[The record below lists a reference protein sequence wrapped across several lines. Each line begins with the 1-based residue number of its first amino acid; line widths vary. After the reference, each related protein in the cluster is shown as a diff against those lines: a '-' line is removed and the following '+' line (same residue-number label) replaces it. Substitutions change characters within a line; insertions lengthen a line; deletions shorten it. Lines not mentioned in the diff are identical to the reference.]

1 MATQPTTLPVPSE
14 SPRDLKFNAGKID
27 EFVTSMGSTYTDRFE
42 QKHYTIEGIN
52 YLSQQAMAAY
62 GYVILTGK
70 TFTTGATISNPNEVL
85 LNTADGEYYK
95 WTGSFASGGKVVPA
109 NSEPGSTGG
118 IGPGAWIGVGDSSLR
133 SSLASDND
141 GDGDELVA
149 VKQPYT
155 GAIARTQHQKNAEFI
170 SVTDFGAVGD
180 GVTDDT
186 GAFQKA
192 INAAYR
198 SGGKGAYVYVPP
210 KDNYYKVSNLQITS
224 AITFFSAGKYGATLK
239 TDVGSTVVVKA
250 RFTEII
256 GVNFIGGGKN
266 TGNSSGVVINEALI
280 KMADCSFSFYDVCY
294 YAPEKKSSAEL
305 CVQNNRFASSK
316 YGVFLGGGQ
325 INSHFFNN
333 TYSDCN
339 TMIHVSE
346 ILTDGV
352 QSTTEGLV
360 FTQELGYDC
369 GNDSLGMK
377 AVEVVGT
384 RWTWFDHCMV
394 DLSHDVALSLTDAKD
409 VKLTGGYYSSN
420 NSTGSPCL
428 LIEGASW
435 NFLAQGTCFSDSR
448 SYGVSVTKK
457 STDIPKNCRFIG
469 VTFQNNDIDPAQSGD
484 IIINSV
490 PDVSLNN
497 CNLLSNKSSSISV
510 IDNLAGGSSA
520 FLNGCSITGGAFVA
534 AGCKLKNIN
543 SPTHPEQQVGILTLP
558 GGGNSISTPLTIKP
572 LQSGVAIAVL
582 ATPASGGDIINAGVQ
597 GNNIVINRTTS
608 PAGSTAV
615 SFQAFTIS

>member
-1 MATQPTTLPVPSE
+1 MSDITANVVVTNPRPIFTDSRTFRAVANGRIYIGLIDTDPTIPTNQIPVYIENEDGSHVQIPQPLIVNT
-14 SPRDLKFNAGKID
+14 AGKIVYSGQLVKV
-27 EFVTSMGSTYTDRFE
+27 VTVQGHSMAIYD
-42 QKHYTIEGIN
+42 
-52 YLSQQAMAAY
+52 AY
-62 GYVILTGK
+62 GSQVDYIANVLKYDPDRLRQDLQSDTLTGLV
-70 TFTTGATISNPNEVL
+70 N
-85 LNTADGEYYK
+85 DH
-95 WTGSFASGGKVVPA
+95 VVY
-109 NSEPGSTGG
+109 
-118 IGPGAWIGVGDSSLR
+118 
-133 SSLASDND
+133 
-141 GDGDELVA
+141 
-149 VKQPYT
+149 VKQPYDGSVT
-155 GAIARTQHQKNAEFI
+155 ITQHDKNAEFI

-186 GAFQKA
+186 SAFQKA

-198 SGGKGAYVYVPP
+198 SGGKGAYVYIPP

-224 AITFFSAGKYGATLK
+224 AITLFSAGKYGATLK
-239 TDVGSTVVVKA
+239 TDVGNTVVVKA
-250 RFTEII
+250 RFTEIVGI
-256 GVNFIGGGKN
+256 NFIGGGKN
-266 TGNSSGVVINEALI
+266 AGNSSGVVINEALI
-280 KMADCSFSFYDVCY
+280 KMADCSFAFYDVCY

-305 CVQNNRFASSK
+305 CVQNNRFASSQ

-369 GNDSLGMK
+369 GNDTLGMK

-409 VKLTGGYYSSN
+409 VKVTGGYYSSN
-420 NSTGSPCL
+420 NSTTSPCL

-497 CNLLSNKSSSISV
+497 CNLLSNKTGSVSV
-510 IDNLAGGSSA
+510 IDNLSGGSSVY
-520 FLNGCSITGGAFVA
+520 LDGCSITGGAFVA
-534 AGCKLKNIN
+534 SGCKLKNIN
-543 SPTHPEQQVGILTLP
+543 SPTHPESQFGILTIP
-558 GGGNSISTPLTIKP
+558 GGGNTVSTPLTIRP

-582 ATPASGGDIINAGVQ
+582 ATPASGGDVISAGVQ
-597 GNNIVINRTTS
+597 GSNIVINRPSS
-608 PAGSTAV
+608 PVGSTVV
-615 SFQAFTIS
+615 SFSAFTVS